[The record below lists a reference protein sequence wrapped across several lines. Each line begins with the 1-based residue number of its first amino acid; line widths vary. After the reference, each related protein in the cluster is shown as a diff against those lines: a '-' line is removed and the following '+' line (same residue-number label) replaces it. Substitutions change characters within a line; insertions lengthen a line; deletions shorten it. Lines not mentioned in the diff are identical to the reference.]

1 MKETFTERAETMGG
15 RLSGKRVV
23 VTAAGQGIG
32 RAIVETFER
41 EGATVFALDRDAGL
55 IAACV
60 RPVVLDLL
68 DHDAIERLPD
78 LTGTIDVLVNAAGIV
93 HAGTASSCML
103 EDWDAGFA
111 LNVTAMFRTIRAY
124 LPGMVAAKRGS
135 IINIASVASSIIGV
149 PDRFI
154 YGTTKAA
161 VIGMTKAV
169 AADFVGYGVRCNAIC
184 PGTVETPSLL
194 GRVRDLAERDG
205 LTVAAAHAAFAARQ
219 PIGRLGRVDEI
230 AALALHLASDESG
243 FTTGTTAVIDGGW
256 TVS

>member
-1 MKETFTERAETMGG
+1 MGERLA
-15 RLSGKRVV
+15 GKRVL

-41 EGATVFALDRDAGL
+41 EGATVFALDRDAAL
-55 IAACV
+55 IADHA
-60 RPVVLDLL
+60 RPIMLDLL
-68 DHDAIERLPD
+68 DHDAVDRLPGQ
-78 LTGTIDVLVNAAGIV
+78 TGAIDVLVNAAGIV
-93 HAGTASSCML
+93 HSGTALSCAL

-124 LPGMVAAKRGS
+124 LPGMAEANRGS

-149 PDRFI
+149 PDRFV

-169 AADFVGYGVRCNAIC
+169 AADFVGRGVRCNAIC
-184 PGTVETPSLL
+184 PGTIETPSLL
-194 GRVRDLAERDG
+194 GRVRDLADRDG
-205 LTVAAAHAAFAARQ
+205 LTTEAAHAAFAARQ
-219 PIGRLGRVDEI
+219 PIGRLGRADEI

-256 TVS
+256 TLL